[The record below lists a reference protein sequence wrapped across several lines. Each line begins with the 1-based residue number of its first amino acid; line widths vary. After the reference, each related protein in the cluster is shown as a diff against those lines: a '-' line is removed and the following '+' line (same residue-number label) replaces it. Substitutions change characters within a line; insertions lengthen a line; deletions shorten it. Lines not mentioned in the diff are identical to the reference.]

1 MTKHLS
7 FASSFVASALVH
19 LIGFGLAVALLTQR
33 SYRYQP
39 NLISVSLWEFEPE
52 DKPVPAVKEH
62 PKAERAKSAPAPIQG
77 GTERREKLAPPV
89 HNEPSK
95 ASPSDTPPQPAP
107 QSSVTE
113 PAAPEGGS
121 TAGISNLATGDSA
134 VAPGSGSA
142 GGGGTA
148 VAGLGRGSGAAAMPL
163 QTGPL
168 RTNRE
173 AKPVQT
179 ARASYPPMALRL
191 GLEGD
196 VMLRIEV
203 DPAGNVTRVEIIKSG
218 GAAFD
223 EEALKAVRQSRFE
236 PAQRD
241 GQNIAAEFN
250 YVYRFRLQR

>member
-1 MTKHLS
+1 MPKQLS

-19 LIGFGLAVALLTQR
+19 LIGLGLAVALLTQR

-39 NLISVSLWEFEPE
+39 NLIPVSLWELEPE
-52 DKPVPAVKEH
+52 DKPVRAVEEH
-62 PKAERAKSAPAPIQG
+62 PKAERAKPAPAPIQG
-77 GTERREKLAPPV
+77 DTERLEKFAPAA

-95 ASPSDTPPQPAP
+95 ASPTDTPPQRAP
-107 QSSVTE
+107 QNSVAV
-113 PAAPEGGS
+113 AAEGGS
-121 TAGISNLATGDSA
+121 AAGISNLAMGDSA
-134 VAPGSGSA
+134 VAPGPGSA
-142 GGGGTA
+142 GTGGTA
-148 VAGLGRGSGAAAMPL
+148 LVGLGRGSGTPGMPE
-163 QTGPL
+163 QTAPL

-203 DPAGNVTRVEIIKSG
+203 DPAGSVTRAEIIKSG

-241 GQNIAAEFN
+241 GQNVAADFN